1 MLKNK
6 NNVENT
12 STSRSLLDIL
22 VCPDTKSLLI
32 YDKKAQELISVQGK
46 KAYPIAQ
53 NVPLICEN
61 YSRQIICYG
70 GRKIRITYANYGR
83 KYSSKCGFSFNRN
96 CISPTSLKKVSIFV
110 ELDKREKKIKLQDK
124 RNCLESEQRVNP
136 PVLKMNFFVCSVI
149 EYLR

>member
-46 KAYPIAQ
+46 KAYPISQ
-53 NVPLICEN
+53 SVPLISEN
-61 YSRQIICYG
+61 HSRLLSASEIEKWQISTK
-70 GRKIRITYANYGR
+70 RK
-83 KYSSKCGFSFNRN
+83 
-96 CISPTSLKKVSIFV
+96 
-110 ELDKREKKIKLQDK
+110 
-124 RNCLESEQRVNP
+124 
-136 PVLKMNFFVCSVI
+136 
-149 EYLR
+149 

>member
-61 YSRQIICYG
+61 YSRLLSSNEIEKWQISAK
-70 GRKIRITYANYGR
+70 RK
-83 KYSSKCGFSFNRN
+83 
-96 CISPTSLKKVSIFV
+96 
-110 ELDKREKKIKLQDK
+110 
-124 RNCLESEQRVNP
+124 
-136 PVLKMNFFVCSVI
+136 
-149 EYLR
+149 